1 MTDATPTPQTG
12 SQRVPMQPLATWSP
26 TRGIW
31 ETSQLD
37 LFGRP
42 APCSGTW
49 WTSGMTRSGSVYPLP
64 PSARRIPGSAS
75 SSSPT
80 ALFRTPLASDAAR
93 GGESLQ
99 QVKAR
104 RGTIAL
110 SHQIIDLALHGP
122 NGYPRSEES
131 DSLWNLIGQLFDAG
145 DATQMPSPDG
155 NTSPDDQPQPLR
167 S

>member
-1 MTDATPTPQTG
+1 MSNATSQMQPPT
-12 SQRVPMQPLATWSP
+12 VQPLAIWNA

-31 ETSQLD
+31 EKPQLD
-37 LFGRP
+37 LFEQQEQF
-42 APCSGTW
+42 W
-49 WTSGMTRSGSVYPLP
+49 E
-64 PSARRIPGSAS
+64 
-75 SSSPT
+75 PT

-122 NGYPRSEES
+122 NGYPGSEES
-131 DSLWNLIGQLFDAG
+131 ESLWRLIEEFFDYG
-145 DATQMPSPDG
+145 DVTPCQ
-155 NTSPDDQPQPLR
+155 
-167 S
+167 

>member
-1 MTDATPTPQTG
+1 MSNATPE
-12 SQRVPMQPLATWSP
+12 MQPLAVWNP

-31 ETSQLD
+31 EKPQLD
-37 LFGRP
+37 LFGQQEQFWE
-42 APCSGTW
+42 TW
-49 WTSGMTRSGSVYPLP
+49 PTSGMTRNGSGYPLP
-64 PSARRIPGSAS
+64 PSAHPTPDTAS

-80 ALFRTPLASDAAR
+80 ALFRTPLASDASR

-122 NGYPRSEES
+122 HGSPNRNTES
-131 DSLWNLIGQLFDAG
+131 ATLWSLIHGIFTAG
-145 DATQMPSPDG
+145 DATPQPSPDG
-155 NTSPDDQPQPLR
+155 NTSPDEKHQPPH

>member
-1 MTDATPTPQTG
+1 MSNATPE
-12 SQRVPMQPLATWSP
+12 MQPLAVWNP

-31 ETSQLD
+31 EKPQLD
-37 LFGRP
+37 LFGQQEQFWE
-42 APCSGTW
+42 TW
-49 WTSGMTRSGSVYPLP
+49 PTSGMTRNGSVYPLP
-64 PSARRIPGSAS
+64 PSAHRTPDTGS

-93 GGESLQ
+93 GGETLQ

-122 NGYPRSEES
+122 AGYPRAEES
-131 DSLWNLIGQLFDAG
+131 ESLWTLIEQLFNDG
-145 DATQMPSPDG
+145 DDTPKQ
-155 NTSPDDQPQPLR
+155 
-167 S
+167 

>member
-1 MTDATPTPQTG
+1 MSNATPDMQPPP
-12 SQRVPMQPLATWSP
+12 VQPLAVWNP

-31 ETSQLD
+31 EKLHLD
-37 LFGRP
+37 LLGQQEQFWE
-42 APCSGTW
+42 TW
-49 WTSGMTRSGSVYPLP
+49 PTSGMTRNGSVYPLQQ
-64 PSARRIPGSAS
+64 SAHPTPDTAS

-80 ALFRTPLASDAAR
+80 ALFRTPLASDASR

-122 NGYPRSEES
+122 NGYPQTEEPE
-131 DSLWNLIGQLFDAG
+131 SLWSLIGQLFNDG
-145 DATQMPSPDG
+145 DDTPK
-155 NTSPDDQPQPLR
+155 R
-167 S
+167 

>member
-1 MTDATPTPQTG
+1 
-12 SQRVPMQPLATWSP
+12 
-26 TRGIW
+26 
-31 ETSQLD
+31 
-37 LFGRP
+37 
-42 APCSGTW
+42 
-49 WTSGMTRSGSVYPLP
+49 MTRNGSVYPLP
-64 PSARRIPGSAS
+64 PSAHRIPDSGS

-122 NGYPRSEES
+122 DGYSRAEEPE
-131 DSLWNLIGQLFDAG
+131 SLWTLIGELFDAG
-145 DATQMPSPDG
+145 DDT
-155 NTSPDDQPQPLR
+155 PQQ
-167 S
+167 